1 MQKRLVCLM
10 SFLYLLPGF
19 FGCQRVPAPTE
30 SEIKSNKEN
39 FDSSLIS
46 TPPSQPKKDLQEFW
60 DVNDV
65 DISYIQ
71 PNRKLIALTFDD
83 APKNTLENILA
94 VFANYNA
101 KNPDCKATA
110 TVFCNGQYITD
121 SSRHTLEAA
130 ATMGFEL
137 GNHTYSHYDL
147 TSLNKERLLSEIERT
162 DTLLE
167 PIDHKPRHLLRPP
180 YGKCNAFIQEN
191 VSTPIIN
198 WTIDTLDWTKASEE
212 EIYNEIVENCYNGC
226 IVLMHDGYPNTV
238 DALKRL
244 LPTLKASGYQA
255 VGVSAMAKANNCPLK
270 NGGEYIRARPKS
282 PNRVRVE

>member
-1 MQKRLVCLM
+1 MQKRLTFLLSFICLF
-10 SFLYLLPGF
+10 SFA
-19 FGCQRVPAPTE
+19 FGCQRTPAPIE
-30 SEIKSNKEN
+30 SEISAETEA
-39 FDSSLIS
+39 FDSSFSPIPNEPETKVTS
-46 TPPSQPKKDLQEFW
+46 RYWDLS
-60 DVNDV
+60 DA

-71 PNRKLIALTFDD
+71 PSRKLIALTFDD

-94 VFANYNA
+94 VFADYNEQ
-101 KNPDCKATA
+101 NPDCIATA
-110 TVFCNGQYITD
+110 TVFCNGQYITQT
-121 SSRHTLEAA
+121 SRHTLEAA
-130 ATMGFEL
+130 VAMGFEL

-147 TSLNKERLLSEIERT
+147 TALDKQTLLSEIERT
-162 DTLLE
+162 DRLLQA
-167 PIDHKPRHLLRPP
+167 IDEKPLHLLRPP

>member
-1 MQKRLVCLM
+1 MRKCLTFLL
-10 SFLYLLPGF
+10 SFICLLPLT
-19 FGCQRVPAPTE
+19 FGCQRTPAPIE
-30 SEIKSNKEN
+30 SEISAEMEPLN
-39 FDSSLIS
+39 SSFPAS
-46 TPPSQPKKDLQEFW
+46 EPKPEANGTSRYWDLS
-60 DVNDV
+60 DA

-71 PNRKLIALTFDD
+71 PSRKLIALTFDD

-94 VFANYNA
+94 VFADYNEQ
-101 KNPDCKATA
+101 NPDCIATA
-110 TVFCNGQYITD
+110 TVFCNGQYITQT
-121 SSRHTLEAA
+121 SRHTLEAA
-130 ATMGFEL
+130 VAMGFEL

-147 TSLNKERLLSEIERT
+147 TALDKQTLLSEIERT
-162 DTLLE
+162 DSLLE
-167 PIDHKPRHLLRPP
+167 PIDHKSLHLLRPP

-191 VSTPIIN
+191 VATPIIN